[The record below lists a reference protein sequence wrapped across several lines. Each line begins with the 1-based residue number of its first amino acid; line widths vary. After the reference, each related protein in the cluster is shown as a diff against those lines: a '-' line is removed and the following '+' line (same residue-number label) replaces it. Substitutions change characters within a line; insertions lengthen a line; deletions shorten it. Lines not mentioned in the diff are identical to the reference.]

1 MRQNFTVAGPFG
13 ELSGVINLCEV
24 ETKRRNVLVI
34 AHGFRGSMEG
44 GGRAAQLADEIGE
57 SICSV
62 VRFNFSWCTM
72 LTNQIAELKA
82 VLDFVRKTLQPE
94 KLFLLGRSFGGATCI
109 VTACEGDCCADAAT
123 ENCCKGNK
131 ENTASEWYKRNTYR
145 PDGMVLWSA
154 PNSLQKTF
162 IQVLRLTVCKKRL
175 YRCWG
180 RKHFR
185 LLCRVKRLYW
195 MMSAAMMKFRQRLLR
210 TCCSMMWRPC
220 YNDGKPVRC

>member
-24 ETKRRNVLVI
+24 EAKRRNVLVI

-82 VLDFVRKTLQPE
+82 VLDFVRETLQPE

-109 VTACEGDCCADAAT
+109 VTACEEERAAD
-123 ENCCKGNK
+123 
-131 ENTASEWYKRNTYR
+131 
-145 PDGMVLWSA
+145 
-154 PNSLQKTF
+154 
-162 IQVLRLTVCKKRL
+162 
-175 YRCWG
+175 
-180 RKHFR
+180 
-185 LLCRVKRLYW
+185 
-195 MMSAAMMKFRQRLLR
+195 
-210 TCCSMMWRPC
+210 
-220 YNDGKPVRC
+220 

>member
-13 ELSGVINLCEV
+13 ELRGVINLCEA
-24 ETKRRNVLVI
+24 EAKRRNVLVI

-109 VTACEGDCCADAAT
+109 VTACEGDCCADAAA
-123 ENCCKGNK
+123 ENCCKSSHSN
-131 ENTASEWYKRNTYR
+131 AAPEW
-145 PDGMVLWSA
+145 
-154 PNSLQKTF
+154 
-162 IQVLRLTVCKKRL
+162 
-175 YRCWG
+175 
-180 RKHFR
+180 
-185 LLCRVKRLYW
+185 
-195 MMSAAMMKFRQRLLR
+195 
-210 TCCSMMWRPC
+210 
-220 YNDGKPVRC
+220 

>member
-1 MRQNFTVAGPFG
+1 MLGGNMRQNFTVAGPFG

-82 VLDFVRKTLQPE
+82 VLDFVRETLQPE
-94 KLFLLGRSFGGATCI
+94 KLYLLGRSFGGATCI
-109 VTACEGDCCADAAT
+109 VTACEGICCADAVE
-123 ENCCKGNK
+123 EN
-131 ENTASEWYKRNTYR
+131 
-145 PDGMVLWSA
+145 
-154 PNSLQKTF
+154 
-162 IQVLRLTVCKKRL
+162 
-175 YRCWG
+175 
-180 RKHFR
+180 
-185 LLCRVKRLYW
+185 
-195 MMSAAMMKFRQRLLR
+195 
-210 TCCSMMWRPC
+210 
-220 YNDGKPVRC
+220 